1 MGGGLSIRA
10 IEKKERSVKPLRDLA
25 SLCAMFDVVRYT
37 YEMSLYHLDMSRTQ
51 TQTQAQ
57 THRLK
62 LRLKPDSDSDPDTY
76 IDADTDTDTSTY
88 TDTDNTS

>member
-1 MGGGLSIRA
+1 VGGGLSIRA
-10 IEKKERSVKPLRDLA
+10 IERKDRSVKPLRDLA

-37 YEMSLYHLDMSRTQ
+37 YVMSLYHLDMSRTQ

-57 THRLK
+57 TQDSNS
-62 LRLKPDSDSDPDTY
+62 DSDSDSDSDKY

-88 TDTDNTS
+88 IDTDNTS